1 MAGRAEL
8 LRAALRRIFSSLP
21 EDVSEAEARAIRS
34 GGVVREP
41 TEEGDN
47 WFRRQYD
54 MGKRERDL
62 GETADNLG
70 SIQMPEVEVPQSPYD
85 DWLSARRHVLPEMI
99 EANRSWEAANGP
111 SSVEQII
118 GTGTHPHLSNDLPQA
133 IGADLGPYAVG
144 GRLEN
149 FPILAVPAGLVGVG
163 ALLRELQQKRQR
175 NNRTA

>member
-1 MAGRAEL
+1 MAGRAEM
-8 LRAALRRIFSSLP
+8 LRAALRRIFSNLP
-21 EDVSEAEARAIRS
+21 ENASEAEARAIR
-34 GGVVREP
+34 GHLPEAQ
-41 TEEGDN
+41 TEND

-54 MGKRERDL
+54 MSKRERDL

-70 SIQMPEVEVPQSPYD
+70 SVQTPEVEVPQSPYD

-118 GTGTHPHLSNDLPQA
+118 GLGNHPELSRDLPQA

-149 FPILAVPAGLVGVG
+149 FPILAVPAAIGGGLT
-163 ALLRELQQKRQR
+163 LRELLRNRYAQQQR
-175 NNRTA
+175 A

>member
-8 LRAALRRIFSSLP
+8 LREALRRIFASLP
-21 EDVSEAEARAIRS
+21 EEVSEAEARAIRS
-34 GGVVREP
+34 GGMARE
-41 TEEGDN
+41 TAEEGDN

-54 MGKRERDL
+54 MSQRERDL

-70 SIQMPEVEVPQSPYD
+70 DVQTPDVEVPQSPYD

-118 GTGTHPHLSNDLPQA
+118 GLGRHPELIGDLPQA

-149 FPILAVPAGLVGVG
+149 FPLLAVPAAIGGGLT
-163 ALLRELQQKRQR
+163 LRELLRNRYAQR
-175 NNRTA
+175 SEA

>member
-8 LRAALRRIFSSLP
+8 LRAALRRIFASLP

-34 GGVVREP
+34 GSYMPEAR
-41 TEEGDN
+41 TEND
-47 WFRRQYD
+47 WFRRQHET
-54 MGKRERDL
+54 GKRARDL

-70 SIQMPEVEVPQSPYD
+70 SVQTPDVEIPQSPYD

-99 EANRSWEAANGP
+99 EANRSWETANGP

-118 GTGTHPHLSNDLPQA
+118 GLGKHPQLSGDLPQA

-149 FPILAVPAGLVGVG
+149 FPLLAIPAGIGGGLT
-163 ALLRELQQKRQR
+163 LRELLRNRYEQQRQ
-175 NNRTA
+175 A